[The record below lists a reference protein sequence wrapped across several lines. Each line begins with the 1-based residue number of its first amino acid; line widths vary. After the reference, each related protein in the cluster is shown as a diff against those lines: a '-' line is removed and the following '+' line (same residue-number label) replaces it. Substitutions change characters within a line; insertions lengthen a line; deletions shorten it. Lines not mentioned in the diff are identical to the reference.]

1 MKRRSHQVSSNS
13 AAQPAQLLRLPEEWS
28 LCPSHKQIDVPPE
41 KRTHTRPLP
50 LPTTI
55 VVIIDGVQCRG
66 QYAGHG
72 QSKVVYLLDSCG
84 SHKWCGKIFKVCRD
98 DDQEPYLFKQMGES
112 AVYPH
117 IYAISTCMEYNSVEQ
132 PVLRWYAWVC
142 EYAKPL
148 DKCIGQDGVTD
159 DVIRRCIAGTIRVM
173 LRAATQGHPLSDNGL
188 YNFGMIQSNVVIIDA
203 GSRIKC
209 DMTKGDFNKTCMR
222 KFWPKLNAFVQQS
235 HFTSFQ
241 RTWQSHDTIYDASEA
256 FEALWNDLSNESSS
270 AERSAH
276 AFKECKTYPHVFAV
290 LNDIE
295 ATTLDWLVRTFLWD
309 RVAYYGP
316 AAGDT
321 LRKGN
326 VKYTA
331 VEKLENLITETQE
344 RRYLSCTHDH
354 VMTETELGN
363 ALNAWKECYSTWMHP
378 ESLAKAYEDRLP
390 QNKWQQLLR
399 KQFRSHLFDL
409 CGSYELILFCLA
421 APFTIQNLNLF
432 QQCIERLGTRNEA
445 LKEAKKHVRGEA

>member
-1 MKRRSHQVSSNS
+1 
-13 AAQPAQLLRLPEEWS
+13 
-28 LCPSHKQIDVPPE
+28 
-41 KRTHTRPLP
+41 
-50 LPTTI
+50 
-55 VVIIDGVQCRG
+55 
-66 QYAGHG
+66 
-72 QSKVVYLLDSCG
+72 
-84 SHKWCGKIFKVCRD
+84 
-98 DDQEPYLFKQMGES
+98 
-112 AVYPH
+112 
-117 IYAISTCMEYNSVEQ
+117 MEYNSVEQ

-173 LRAATQGHPLSDNGL
+173 LRAATQGHHLSDNGL

-270 AERSAH
+270 AEQSAH

-316 AAGDT
+316 AADDT

-399 KQFRSHLFDL
+399 KQFRSHLFHL
-409 CGSYELILFCLA
+409 CGSYELTLFCLV
-421 APFTIQNLNLF
+421 APFTIQNLDLF
-432 QQCIERLGTRNEA
+432 RQCIERFGTKNEA